1 MTTFFFKKLSRHLR
15 VSIQVSVFCQKY
27 MAPSECFTCLEFEY
41 SIIDSE
47 TELLNQCRPSETNT
61 FTFMQY
67 FWITKALK

>member
-1 MTTFFFKKLSRHLR
+1 
-15 VSIQVSVFCQKY
+15 